1 MVESAWRVWRV
12 FATGLCFLSFG
23 LGGLLLGLLVF
34 PPMRALILPPL
45 MRSTVAR
52 RVIQWSFRVF
62 IAMMQCLGVLSYEVH
77 GRERLQRRGMLIL
90 ANHPSLI
97 DVVFL
102 IALVDNAD
110 CIVKAALA
118 RNPATWGP
126 VTAAGFVFNDS
137 GDGMLEQCQASLD
150 AGGNLII
157 FPEGTRTPRTGGMQL
172 QRGAANVAVRCGR
185 DITPVRIAVEP
196 ITLGK
201 GEPWYRVPMRKPHFV
216 LRVGDDIAVD
226 AFRHQAASPALAARQ
241 LNQYLTDYFSMESNH
256 ASA

>member
-1 MVESAWRVWRV
+1 MAETLSRIWRVM
-12 FATGLCFLSFG
+12 ATGLCFLAFG

-34 PPMRALILPPL
+34 PL
-45 MRSTVAR
+45 MRLLMPQQATRAVAAR
-52 RVIQWSFRVF
+52 KVIQAAFRGF
-62 IAMMQCLGVLSYEVH
+62 IGMMRGLGVLSYEIH
-77 GRERLQRRGMLIL
+77 GRERLQRCGMLVL

-102 IALVDNAD
+102 MALVDNAD

-137 GDGMLEQCQASLD
+137 GAGLLEGCQASLD
-150 AGGNLII
+150 AGSNLII
-157 FPEGTRTPRTGGMQL
+157 FPEGTRTPRTGDMLL

-185 DITPVRIAVEP
+185 DITPVCITVQPA
-196 ITLGK
+196 TLGK
-201 GEPWYRVPMRKPHFV
+201 GEPWYQVPARKPHFV
-216 LRVGDDIAVD
+216 FRVESDIAV
-226 AFRHQAASPALAARQ
+226 APFQRQAASEALAARH
-241 LNQYLTDYFSMESNH
+241 LTDYLTTYFSMETRH